1 MERKIQKESMSSL
14 KDLRVGKIESSI
26 SKAGDSY
33 TEQEVFVE
41 L

>member
-14 KDLRVGKIESSI
+14 KGLLRVGKKIESSI

-33 TEQEVFVE
+33 TEQEV